1 MAFMVITIDGP
12 AGAGKGT
19 LASCLAQI
27 YSLKHLDT
35 GLLYRAVAFKVSQLG
50 KPFKRQDVLS
60 AVSSL
65 TPEDLKNP
73 SLREEQIGKFASEV
87 AIYPEVRS
95 CLLDFQRDF
104 AQEDLSGKQGAI
116 LDGRD
121 VGLIVL
127 PYAPCKFFVTAS
139 PEVRAERRLKE
150 LHQKGIDCIYE
161 VILEDIKLRDTR
173 DRNREISPLRPAEDA
188 FILDTSELGI
198 EEVVERACFFVDS
211 KYPQA
216 KKKAE

>member
-19 LASCLAQI
+19 LASRLAQI
-27 YSLKHLDT
+27 YHLKYLDT
-35 GLLYRAVAFKVSQLG
+35 GLLYRAVAFKVSQLR
-50 KPFKRQDVLS
+50 KPFKKQDVVS
-60 AVSSL
+60 AASSL
-65 TPEDLKNP
+65 TLKDLKNP
-73 SLREEQIGKFASEV
+73 SLREEQIGNLASEV
-87 AIYPEVRS
+87 SIYPEVRR
-95 CLLDFQRDF
+95 CLLDFQRNF
-104 AQEDLSGKQGAI
+104 VQKDLSKSQGAV

-121 VGLIVL
+121 IGLIVL
-127 PYAPCKFFVTAS
+127 PEAPCKIFVTAS
-139 PEVRAERRLKE
+139 PEVRAERRLKQ

-161 VILEDIKLRDTR
+161 VILEDIKLRDAR
-173 DRNREISPLRPAEDA
+173 DRNREISPLRPADDA

-198 EEVVERACFFVDS
+198 EEVIEKACFFVDS